1 VILYLSYLF
10 NSSDSIVLNLNYTWR
25 FFCNQQN
32 KTIFQISDIS
42 SYAVLATSVLAP
54 NRGWFIFG
62 GYESTLLTSQKL
74 QTLSGNWSAGPN
86 LFQNASDSYLCGVQ
100 VNI

>member
-1 VILYLSYLF
+1 MSFLDKKVKLF
-10 NSSDSIVLNLNYTWR
+10 
-25 FFCNQQN
+25 
-32 KTIFQISDIS
+32 FQISDILS
-42 SYAVLATSVLAP
+42 SSELAASVLVP

-86 LFQNASDSYLCGVQ
+86 MFQSTYDSYQCGVQ
-100 VNI
+100 VTI